1 VTDFERF
8 VATVDADGRL
18 VLPAEV
24 ASRLGLIPG
33 TTVALDLEPDSV
45 RLRRPLEQ
53 LAKVYMEPTSR
64 WLIHTFWT
72 RICRVT

>member
-8 VATVDADGRL
+8 VATVDADG
-18 VLPAEV
+18 
-24 ASRLGLIPG
+24 RLGLIPG

-53 LAKVYMEPTSR
+53 LAKVYMEPASR